1 MLGPYMH
8 KKAKKLG
15 KVINEEGGDKQKK
28 VRLIIDNAKQTTF
41 SL

>member
-15 KVINEEGGDKQKK
+15 KEIMTKVTTGRKKQ
-28 VRLIIDNAKQTTF
+28 D
-41 SL
+41 S